1 LIGPN
6 GQVKLADLGFSAYLE
21 SAAEMRDITAASL
34 TPGAC
39 QFLPPEQ
46 FASGKE
52 VDFRGDLY
60 SLGVTLFVLLTGKLP
75 FKPASPVEMLMDKA
89 LNRFPSARQVNPLV
103 SDATSRLIRWL
114 MQADPPQRPP
124 SADSFIRAAKEC
136 LTRLSTCSDANLAD
150 EPTEQGPI
158 VVSKKT
164 RSHKKPTT
172 PRSGFRHQMALGLG
186 VLFVATLA
194 GLLLVNVW

>member
-1 LIGPN
+1 
-6 GQVKLADLGFSAYLE
+6 
-21 SAAEMRDITAASL
+21 
-34 TPGAC
+34 
-39 QFLPPEQ
+39 
-46 FASGKE
+46 
-52 VDFRGDLY
+52 LY

-89 LNRFPSARQVNPLV
+89 MSRFPSARQVNPLV

-172 PRSGFRHQMALGLG
+172 PRTGFRHQMALGLG
-186 VLFVATLA
+186 VLFVATLE